1 MKEQKGFGKGLSNVA
16 QWIVALISFLAFA
29 FFSVV
34 GLVQTCHVD
43 IDFSKDNIEHVT
55 FLNDNIL
62 LNLAVL
68 AVFLMLAVLLMRVSV
83 KRKTAVLVGAVSI
96 ALSAA
101 IGVWW
106 VLSSKSLPSADSL
119 RIITAAQEVIKGNMQ
134 ALTETFYFKTY
145 PFQTGYLLFAEGF
158 LRLFGSGA
166 LIPFQLLNVLFVVAA
181 EIAMLLITKELFNDA
196 RVELLTAILLG
207 LCIQPMLLST
217 FLYGTLPGMA
227 LAIWSAY
234 FVIRAMRTKKL
245 AVLIPALVLIALAI
259 FLKKNFWIV
268 LLAESILLMLFVI
281 REKKWLF
288 VSFIAVAAVL
298 SITLPMLSQKIYEEK
313 AGEPFGKGTPQMA
326 WLVTGFRD
334 SSLCAGWY
342 NGYTNNI
349 LMQNDYNYD
358 ATLAQCKL
366 DFAERVDELIHRPVY
381 LGSFFYH
388 KITSQWNEPAYQTIW
403 SSATSD
409 RSGEVSDLIESLSKG
424 PASDAFNAYCNQLMQ
439 FVYIAMT
446 VAFFVFLR
454 KKEERSEARM
464 IIPTIL
470 VGAVLYH
477 ALFEAKSQY
486 AIIYVPMMLPYAAYG
501 MKRLSETV
509 FHKKTE
515 AAKPEAVKTEE

>member
-1 MKEQKGFGKGLSNVA
+1 MNDQKSFSKGLSNVA

-29 FFSVV
+29 FFSTV
-34 GLVQTCHVD
+34 GLIQTCHVD
-43 IDFSKDNIEHVT
+43 IDFSKDNIEHVS

-62 LNLAVL
+62 LNLAILVVL
-68 AVFLMLAVLLMRVSV
+68 VCLAVLLMRVSV

-96 ALSAA
+96 AVSAG

-106 VLSSKSLPSADSL
+106 VLASKSLPSADSL
-119 RIITAAQEVIKGNMQ
+119 RIITAAQEVIKGNMS

-158 LRLFGSGA
+158 LRLFGSGQ
-166 LIPFQLLNVLFVVAA
+166 LIPFELLNVLFVVAA
-181 EIAMLLITKELFNDA
+181 EIAMLLITKELFNDP

-217 FLYGTLPGMA
+217 FLYGTLPGMC

-234 FVIRAMRTKKL
+234 FVIRAMAKQKL
-245 AVLIPALVLIALAI
+245 ATLIPAVILIAFAI
-259 FLKKNFWIV
+259 LLKKNFWIV
-268 LLAESILLMLFVI
+268 LFAESILLFLFVL
-281 REKKWLF
+281 REKKWAMASF
-288 VSFIAVAAVL
+288 VVVAAAL
-298 SITLPMLSQKIYEEK
+298 SIILPTISQKIYEEK

-366 DFAERVDELIHRPVY
+366 DFAERADELIHRPVY

-409 RSGEVSDLIESLSKG
+409 RSGEVSDLIKSFSKG
-424 PASDAFNAYCNQLMQ
+424 KASDAFNAYCNQLMQ
-439 FVYIAMT
+439 FVYVAMT
-446 VAFFVFLR
+446 IAFFVFLR
-454 KKEERSEARM
+454 NKEERSETRM

-501 MKRLSETV
+501 MKRLSSRV
-509 FHKKTE
+509 FRKKTE
-515 AAKPEAVKTEE
+515 TARTEE

>member
-1 MKEQKGFGKGLSNVA
+1 MEDKKSFSKGLSNVA

-29 FFSVV
+29 FFSLV

-62 LNLAVL
+62 LNLVILLVL
-68 AVFLMLAVLLMRVSV
+68 VVLAVLLMRVSV
-83 KRKTAVLVGAVSI
+83 KRKTAVWVGAASI
-96 ALSAA
+96 AVSAG

-119 RIITAAQEVIKGNMQ
+119 RIITAAQEVIKGNMS

-181 EIAMLLITKELFNDA
+181 EVAMLLIAKELFHDP

-227 LAIWSAY
+227 FAIWSVY
-234 FVIRAMRTKKL
+234 FVIRSMRTQKL
-245 AVLIPALVLIALAI
+245 TALIPAVILIALAI

-268 LLAESILLMLFVI
+268 LLAESILLLLFI
-281 REKKWLF
+281 LREKKWAIASF
-288 VSFIAVAAVL
+288 VVVAVALSLVL
-298 SITLPMLSQKIYEEK
+298 PTISQKIYEDK

-358 ATLAQCKL
+358 TTLEQCKL
-366 DFAERVDELIHRPVY
+366 DFAERVDELIHRPIY

-409 RSGEVSDLIESLSKG
+409 RSGEVSDLIKSFSKG
-424 PASDAFNAYCNQLMQ
+424 EASDAFNAYCNQLMQ
-439 FVYIAMT
+439 FVYVAMT
-446 VAFFVFLR
+446 IAFFVFLR

-501 MKRLSETV
+501 VKRLSEAIL
-509 FHKKTE
+509 KKKQTAE
-515 AAKPEAVKTEE
+515 KTEE

>member
-1 MKEQKGFGKGLSNVA
+1 MKDQKSLSEGLSNVA
-16 QWIVALISFLAFA
+16 QGLVALISFLAFA
-29 FFSVV
+29 FFSLV

-68 AVFLMLAVLLMRVSV
+68 AVLVVLAVLLMRVSV
-83 KRKTAVLVGAVSI
+83 KRKTAMWVGAASI
-96 ALSAA
+96 AVSAGV
-101 IGVWW
+101 GVWW

-119 RIITAAQEVIKGNMQ
+119 RIITAAQEVIKGNMS

-217 FLYGTLPGMA
+217 FLYGTLPGMC
-227 LAIWSAY
+227 LAIWSIY
-234 FVIRAMRTKKL
+234 FVIRSMRTQKL
-245 AVLIPALVLIALAI
+245 TALIPAVILIAIAI

-268 LLAESILLMLFVI
+268 LLAESILLLLFVL
-281 REKKWLF
+281 REKKWAMASF
-288 VSFIAVAAVL
+288 VVVAMALSLVL
-298 SITLPMLSQKIYEEK
+298 PTISQKIYEDK

-366 DFAERVDELIHRPVY
+366 DFAERVDELIHRPIY

-409 RSGEVSDLIESLSKG
+409 RSGEVSDLIKSFSKG
-424 PASDAFNAYCNQLMQ
+424 EASDAFNAYCNQLMQ
-439 FVYIAMT
+439 FVYITMT
-446 VAFFVFLR
+446 IAFFVFLR

-501 MKRLSETV
+501 MKRLSDAIFKKKQTTD
-509 FHKKTE
+509 KTE
-515 AAKPEAVKTEE
+515 I